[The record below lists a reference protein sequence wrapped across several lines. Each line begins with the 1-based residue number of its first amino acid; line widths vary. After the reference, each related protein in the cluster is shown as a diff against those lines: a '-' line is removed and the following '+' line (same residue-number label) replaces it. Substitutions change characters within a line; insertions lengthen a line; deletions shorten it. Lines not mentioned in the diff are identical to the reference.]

1 MTPTSTTRTNNRL
14 SSPRHRL
21 LGTTRPEV
29 IDGWAEIFQAM
40 ADSNRLRILL
50 AVHYSPGINVT
61 ELAEAVGM
69 TANATSHALAALR
82 VRGII
87 RSERA
92 GRERRW
98 SIASEQIHACCTRSA
113 PPTRRP
119 AHSHCVGRHSD
130 QRTRTYVASAAR
142 ARWAIAATSAS

>member
-1 MTPTSTTRTNNRL
+1 MSAPGGEPAADRAAAAGDQPPPPT
-14 SSPRHRL
+14 
-21 LGTTRPEV
+21 LGTSRPEV

-61 ELAEAVGM
+61 ELADAVGM

-82 VRGII
+82 VRGIV

-98 SIASEQIHACCTRSA
+98 SIASEQIHALLHEVGA
-113 PPTRRP
+113 AHPP
-119 AHSHCVGRHSD
+119 
-130 QRTRTYVASAAR
+130 AR
-142 ARWAIAATSAS
+142 VE

>member
-1 MTPTSTTRTNNRL
+1 MPERAEAVDQTAAAVFHDRPATHAA
-14 SSPRHRL
+14 PAVPA

-40 ADSNRLRILL
+40 ADTNRLRILL

-61 ELAEAVGM
+61 DLADAVGM

-82 VRGII
+82 VRGIV

-98 SIASEQIHACCTRSA
+98 SIASEQIHALLHEVGATH
-113 PPTRRP
+113 PPP
-119 AHSHCVGRHSD
+119 H
-130 QRTRTYVASAAR
+130 
-142 ARWAIAATSAS
+142 

>member
-1 MTPTSTTRTNNRL
+1 MNAPGGEQAVDRAAAAVLDIAPVQAVPT
-14 SSPRHRL
+14 
-21 LGTTRPEV
+21 LGTSRPEV

-50 AVHYSPGINVT
+50 AVHYAPGINVT
-61 ELAEAVGM
+61 ELADAVGM

-82 VRGII
+82 VRGIV

-98 SIASEQIHACCTRSA
+98 SIASEQIHALLHEVGA
-113 PPTRRP
+113 AHPPP
-119 AHSHCVGRHSD
+119 
-130 QRTRTYVASAAR
+130 R
-142 ARWAIAATSAS
+142 AD